1 MYGKKTMKNTG
12 PSIWNCVPDYIKEVT
27 SIQSFKSKFKA
38 YLLDQYDKKE
48 SQNSHTNSNNGN
60 INNNR
65 RTDNYFGHVSSR
77 PTGGQFQSRW
87 SDGPNNLI

>member
-1 MYGKKTMKNTG
+1 MKITG
-12 PSIWNCVPDYIKEVT
+12 PSIWNCVPNYIQEVT

-38 YLLDQYDKKE
+38 YLLDQYDKNG
-48 SQNSHTNSNNGN
+48 SQNSNANSNNGN
-60 INNNR
+60 INDNR
-65 RTDNYFGHVSSR
+65 RIVNNLFGHVSNR